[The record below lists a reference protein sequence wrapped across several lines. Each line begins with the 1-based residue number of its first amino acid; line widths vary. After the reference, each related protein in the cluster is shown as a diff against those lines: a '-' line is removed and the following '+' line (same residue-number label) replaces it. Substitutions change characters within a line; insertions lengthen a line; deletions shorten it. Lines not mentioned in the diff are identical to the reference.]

1 MEGSFRPPLDIQG
14 YVDRLGPE
22 STVLSRSESAEE
34 REWGVTARPF
44 LWGTGEAECS
54 TCTDLVPSPHVIFD
68 VNGYYRSLGFE
79 FPYMGITR
87 KMLRMAYFLKNGHV
101 NVRMTMIMKVL
112 LDKAEKRKYDLTRL
126 GDRYIDQAWT
136 DYFNREAQ
144 AEARSRN
151 LRYGSETTKRD
162 VLSEWGLDS
171 DTPEDPALDSV
182 GGVVH
187 DPDYPTDEGSPE
199 PWGWSYY
206 LWGSR
211 STDTATLELWQ
222 GKLLRECILREARIR
237 FCVGFSGR
245 RTPARWTTGVIG
257 QHRVIFLR
265 EDVEPTDELAA
276 YAVSAVLREHNDEVR
291 KVEAIHGE
299 PLLPPRRTAG

>member
-1 MEGSFRPPLDIQG
+1 VEGRFRPPLDIQG
-14 YVDRLGPE
+14 YIDKLGPE
-22 STVLSRSESAEE
+22 SALIRSEDHED
-34 REWGVTARPF
+34 REWGVTAQPF

-112 LDKAEKRKYDLTRL
+112 LDKVEKRKYDLTRL
-126 GDRYIDQAWT
+126 GDRYIDAEWT
-136 DYFNREAQ
+136 DYFNREAH

-151 LRYGSETTKRD
+151 LRYGSGTTKRQ

-187 DPDYPTDEGSPE
+187 DPDYPTDEGSPGD
-199 PWGWSYY
+199 WGWSYY

-211 STDTATLELWQ
+211 STNTARLALWQ
-222 GKLLRECILREARIR
+222 GKLIRECINRGAVIR

-245 RTPARWTTGVIG
+245 RNGPSWASGVIG
-257 QHRVIFLR
+257 QRLVIFLR

-276 YAVSAVLREHNDEVR
+276 SAVSIVLREHNDEVR
-291 KVEAIHGE
+291 KVEATYG
-299 PLLPPRRTAG
+299 